1 MTCEFDLR
9 ISMIKCYLVC
19 LLLTQKCLFCC
30 DKKIRDKKLWRKKI
44 LIYNN
49 NNSFSLIFGKIKRRF
64 FFEPMRLYNY
74 YFRHTR
80 FVVRFITIFS
90 NNKHCI
96 IIIDTII
103 ITIIKIKEK

>member
-1 MTCEFDLR
+1 
-9 ISMIKCYLVC
+9 MIKKYA
-19 LLLTQKCLFCC
+19 
-30 DKKIRDKKLWRKKI
+30 IRNCGEKKI